1 MSNAFKGSIATVGT
15 PAHIP
20 TRGRLGSVR
29 SRRAM
34 TVDGDDAEGYLSD
47 GAMARCEATAVL
59 VTRERGRDAA
69 TGGRRAAVNDD
80 DAMRDGRRTEGRRT
94 AGTKTYGLVRAFGVK
109 KSAVRTTT
117 SGDGED
123 DDGETTTGDDWRVA
137 AARERREGARTAKR
151 LAGLRDQAEA
161 RAEKAERD
169 VEVLRAESAECV
181 KALRATIEAQRAEL
195 ARRAEADGARAKAE
209 ARAKRAEEEVKE
221 ANERF
226 ERARRDA
233 REARE
238 RVKEG
243 ESELERALSS
253 LEISRADAVELRR
266 SLAEAAEKTARQEA
280 RVLQAVRAA
289 ENLKSR
295 AEFAE
300 KKAENVEARSATMR
314 EGEAAHSCELLD
326 RAKTE
331 VLDARARTKQ
341 MEAKVA
347 ETTEE
352 LERMRERLTSE
363 VEHAR
368 LEGAKTF
375 KTRIEA
381 MTAQRA
387 SLDRELEA
395 KNEKVADLERVLARA
410 RAEFNELQRG
420 AAYKVNTL
428 EKRCAELEQSLSR
441 TEALAESVSAERDR
455 VAKTNEQH
463 AAMLTESTTK
473 DATIA
478 ILLSKLEEQLCELH
492 ARADEATKKMK
503 TQRKGDAAKIRGLQR
518 KIDTMRRAR
527 DAAKAQIAQL
537 IEDNEQSL
545 MRISVSEVQLREAED
560 MVSRANR
567 EWFAERRLRE
577 TAEAATSRA
586 ENEVAAARERLA
598 LTETTRSDDA
608 ASLAA
613 ALEQSVNS
621 ELRASELTNRIEG
634 LESLLASANDAL
646 ASARED
652 IRATTS
658 REQQLRWRSQ
668 ELESENSNL
677 RNDLE
682 RQTAALADRDV
693 VEADLARREEALA
706 DAEARVARLNVELAD
721 AKMESRIAKQDAMKM
736 SMEIDRL
743 RSASADE
750 APPRLLAASP
760 DPSDSVA
767 PGALALSPDQLVSDT
782 ADEKTSSKRSEPV
795 KNKPVA
801 FNPFAA
807 DKENATGAK
816 STPPTS
822 KSPSQRFHRRFARPA
837 DVAPLSPLSLLN
849 VR

>member
-1 MSNAFKGSIATVGT
+1 MRAGD
-15 PAHIP
+15 
-20 TRGRLGSVR
+20 RG
-29 SRRAM
+29 AAND
-34 TVDGDDAEGYLSD
+34 DGDDDDGYLSD
-47 GAMARCEATAVL
+47 GAMARCEATAAL
-59 VTRERGRDAA
+59 VMNARECENAT
-69 TGGRRAAVNDD
+69 TGGRRSANVDNVTQRM
-80 DAMRDGRRTEGRRT
+80 MRRVEGERT
-94 AGTKTYGLVRAFGVK
+94 AGTTTTKKFGLVRTVGTR
-109 KSAVRTTT
+109 KSAVVTR
-117 SGDGED
+117 DGED
-123 DDGETTTGDDWRVA
+123 DDGNADVMIQDDDWRAVA

-151 LAGLRDQAEA
+151 LAVLRDQAEA

-169 VEVLRAESAECV
+169 AKVMQAESAECV

-209 ARAKRAEEEVKE
+209 ARAKRAEEEAKE

-243 ESELERALSS
+243 ENELERALSS
-253 LEISRADAVELRR
+253 LEVSRADAVKLRR
-266 SLAEAAEKTARQEA
+266 SLADATEKTSRQEA

-289 ENLKSR
+289 ESLKSR

-300 KKAENVEARSATMR
+300 RQAEHVEARSARMR

-363 VEHAR
+363 VERAR
-368 LEGAKTF
+368 LEGVKTF
-375 KTRIEA
+375 KTRMEA
-381 MTAQRA
+381 MTAQRE
-387 SLDRELEA
+387 SLDRELQA
-395 KNEKVADLERVLARA
+395 KSEKVADLERVLVRA
-410 RAEFNELQRG
+410 RTEFNELQRG

-428 EKRCAELEQSLSR
+428 EKRCAELEQSLSQ
-441 TEALAESVSAERDR
+441 TEALAESVAAERDR

-503 TQRKGDAAKIRGLQR
+503 TQRKGDAAKIGALQR

-545 MRISVSEVQLREAED
+545 MRISVSEVQLREAEE

-577 TAEAATSRA
+577 SAEAATSRA

-598 LTETTRSDDA
+598 LTESTRSDDA

-613 ALEQSVNS
+613 ALEQSVSS
-621 ELRASELTNRIEG
+621 ELRAGELSHRIED
-634 LESLLASANDAL
+634 LESRLASANDAL

-677 RNDLE
+677 RTDLE
-682 RQTAALADRDV
+682 RQTAAVADRDV

-721 AKMESRIAKQDAMKM
+721 AKMESRLAKQDAMKM

-743 RSASADE
+743 RSATAYE

-760 DPSDSVA
+760 DPSDPVA
-767 PGALALSPDQLVSDT
+767 PGALALSPDQLVNDDNV
-782 ADEKTSSKRSEPV
+782 DEQTERSESV

-807 DKENATGAK
+807 DKENATASK

-822 KSPSQRFHRRFARPA
+822 KSIEPNRFHRRFARPA

>member
-34 TVDGDDAEGYLSD
+34 TVDGDDADGYLSD
-47 GAMARCEATAVL
+47 GAMARCEATAAL

-69 TGGRRAAVNDD
+69 PGGRRAAVDDD

-195 ARRAEADGARAKAE
+195 ARRAQADGARAKAE

-221 ANERF
+221 ANERV

-266 SLAEAAEKTARQEA
+266 SLGEAAEKTARQEA

-300 KKAENVEARSATMR
+300 RRAENVEARSATMR

-395 KNEKVADLERVLARA
+395 KNEKVAELERVLARA

-463 AAMLTESTTK
+463 AAMLTESMTK

-577 TAEAATSRA
+577 TAEASTSRA

-750 APPRLLAASP
+750 APPRLLASP

-767 PGALALSPDQLVSDT
+767 PGALALSPDQLVNET